1 MVKAGWSTA
10 FWAGA
15 LKNDASGGATLRL
28 AAAAASQADCH
39 TQHRAAHMHGRTRV
53 QRHPNGRKGNL
64 PVRTHRKPE
73 VIRATIL
80 EDSPCLPC
88 GLCCT
93 LRTHSSRFSEGR
105 MLYTEPREPSH
116 WRDCRSADILSPS
129 ILRHLLKVEGSA
141 AE

>member
-73 VIRATIL
+73 VIRATML

-93 LRTHSSRFSEGR
+93 LLAHEVPGSGAGHGCHLAVADDHRPAHLAVGLFEVSLG
-105 MLYTEPREPSH
+105 PRANTKY
-116 WRDCRSADILSPS
+116 DLD
-129 ILRHLLKVEGSA
+129 
-141 AE
+141 